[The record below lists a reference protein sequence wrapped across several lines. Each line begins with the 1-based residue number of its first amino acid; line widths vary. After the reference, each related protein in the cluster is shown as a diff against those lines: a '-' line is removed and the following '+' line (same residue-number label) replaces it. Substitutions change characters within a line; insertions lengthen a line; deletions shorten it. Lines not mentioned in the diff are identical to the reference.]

1 MNDYFFIDEEFDVK
15 VCRCDM
21 VVIRFENKIIKSV
34 FSYKVY
40 FCFKG
45 IIQMYIKQE
54 CFCLDG
60 LLI

>member
-1 MNDYFFIDEEFDVK
+1 MEYRINYEWLFFYIDEEFDVK

-40 FCFKG
+40 FCFKS
-45 IIQMYIKQE
+45 II
-54 CFCLDG
+54 
-60 LLI
+60 